1 LVEYA
6 DKLTKTDASGN
17 LTQVGFIP
25 DFSWGHTDLYVRM
38 MGGFWYNSDGTQ
50 LTMNSQPMIDALLWQ
65 QQFYNKVGYQ
75 KMLDFIAT
83 LGDYASSEHG
93 FISGKIAMQVE
104 GEWFVGPNFIQQ
116 FGPSLNYG
124 VAPFPPPADH
134 PERANTA
141 VVQGTVALIPAHG
154 HQKNLAAQLLAW
166 MESPEI
172 LAEEMY
178 TNYNLPTSK
187 TAAQDP
193 RFQSDPNFKVFLNLM
208 ADPNATYLITT
219 PINQEF
225 NNEYGTIEEQVL
237 HAGTDPKPLLD
248 AAQAKLVPL
257 LEEALK

>member
-1 LVEYA
+1 
-6 DKLTKTDASGN
+6 
-17 LTQVGFIP
+17 
-25 DFSWGHTDLYVRM
+25 
-38 MGGFWYNSDGTQ
+38 
-50 LTMNSQPMIDALLWQ
+50 
-65 QQFYNKVGYQ
+65 
-75 KMLDFIAT
+75 
-83 LGDYASSEHG
+83 
-93 FISGKIAMQVE
+93 
-104 GEWFVGPNFIQQ
+104 
-116 FGPSLNYG
+116 
-124 VAPFPPPADH
+124 
-134 PERANTA
+134 
-141 VVQGTVALIPAHG
+141 VQGTVALIPAHG
-154 HQKNLAAQLLAW
+154 HQKDLAAQLLAW